1 MVIITYLKKAF
12 SWLMKHNPIAW
23 LMGLIVLVLS
33 ISVKAKDH
41 KIDKQ
46 EDKIESLTGKVDH
59 AEVETEIAE
68 VAQESATTAIIESKK
83 LEDKKEEQ
91 IEKIEE
97 SKTDEEAI
105 ANIQTVIDNF
115 NRNSSN

>member
-23 LMGLIVLVLS
+23 LMGLIVIILS

-46 EDKIESLTGKVDH
+46 EDKIEDLASDVKH

-68 VAQESATTAIIESKK
+68 VAQESATTAIIENQK
-83 LEDKKEEQ
+83 LEDKQEEQ
-91 IEKIEE
+91 IETIQE

-105 ANIQTVIDNF
+105 ANIQTIIDNF
-115 NRNSSN
+115 NRKSNN